1 MVFEIREKKKKKKY
15 RRNGEKK
22 ENVRRSASRTRT
34 TVIRRFP
41 EPARQPLGPS
51 KTQRRSVLILKKRS
65 LFPTNEYPPTQAFLG
80 ELVFG
85 EGWKTSSPKNACVG
99 G

>member
-1 MVFEIREKKKKKKY
+1 MVFEIRKKKKKKKY

-41 EPARQPLGPS
+41 EPARQALGPS
-51 KTQRRSVLILKKRS
+51 KTQRLSVLIKKKEVVS
-65 LFPTNEYPPTQAFLG
+65 NERVSSHAGVFRGARLWG
-80 ELVFG
+80 GMKNEL
-85 EGWKTSSPKNACVG
+85 P
-99 G
+99 

>member
-1 MVFEIREKKKKKKY
+1 MVLEIRKKKKKKKY

-41 EPARQPLGPS
+41 EPVRQPLGPS
-51 KTQRRSVLILKKRS
+51 KTQRLSVLIKKKKKLVS
-65 LFPTNEYPPTQAFLG
+65 NERVSSHAGVFRGARLWG
-80 ELVFG
+80 GMKNEL
-85 EGWKTSSPKNACVG
+85 P
-99 G
+99 

>member
-1 MVFEIREKKKKKKY
+1 MVFEIRKKKKKKKKY

-41 EPARQPLGPS
+41 EPVRQPLGPS
-51 KTQRRSVLILKKRS
+51 KTQRLSVLIKKKKKLVS
-65 LFPTNEYPPTQAFLG
+65 NERVSSHAGVFRGARLWG
-80 ELVFG
+80 GMKNEL
-85 EGWKTSSPKNACVG
+85 P
-99 G
+99 